1 VVLLVL
7 LSDCAPGCG
16 GTALL
21 PGSHLSVLAELEAS
35 DARRKRAAAA
45 CPSRRGSAPSAAC
58 PDAPSEPAEPAVGNG
73 LDPGPEVALEEG
85 DEGES
90 EAAWSHQALNTAF
103 VQRLRAL
110 TEAGRVQLDCSACRG
125 RHPHCQGKAAAG
137 LPPVRVAQVAGRA
150 GDVVLLHPLLLHSGT
165 MNCGRAPRCLLLL
178 LLYMPPLLHKITK
191 GLLVACQLGALF
203 FRSTVDTGRV
213 TFVSSL
219 LVWRGRL
226 VCSARV
232 FGCSILQDLWPTAW
246 RACARKRFSTAAP
259 PLRPSRRLKKAR
271 PLQPLPLPVPLSLF
285 PCPCPPA

>member
-73 LDPGPEVALEEG
+73 LEPRPEVALEEG
-85 DEGES
+85 VEGES

-110 TEAGRVQLDCSACRG
+110 TEAGRVQLD
-125 RHPHCQGKAAAG
+125 
-137 LPPVRVAQVAGRA
+137 
-150 GDVVLLHPLLLHSGT
+150 
-165 MNCGRAPRCLLLL
+165 
-178 LLYMPPLLHKITK
+178 
-191 GLLVACQLGALF
+191 
-203 FRSTVDTGRV
+203 
-213 TFVSSL
+213 
-219 LVWRGRL
+219 
-226 VCSARV
+226 
-232 FGCSILQDLWPTAW
+232 
-246 RACARKRFSTAAP
+246 
-259 PLRPSRRLKKAR
+259 
-271 PLQPLPLPVPLSLF
+271 
-285 PCPCPPA
+285 